1 MPKRYL
7 VFRWCIYALA
17 TLVLSFFQL
26 LVADHVSL
34 YGITPF
40 LAPMLVGVVSSYEG
54 SRAGPIFALVFG
66 VLCDLGG
73 ATPVMGFFTLL
84 FPLAALTA
92 SFLAENLFSPG
103 FPCSLVSSFFCYLI
117 VAGGRIILFLIDGET
132 GVWDM
137 WYLALREFLVSLPL
151 LAVVFPLFRW
161 VHRRTTFDY

>member
-54 SRAGPIFALVFG
+54 SRAGPIFALAFG
-66 VLCDLGG
+66 ILCDLGTTSP
-73 ATPVMGFFTLL
+73 AAGFFT
-84 FPLAALTA
+84 FTFTLAALVA
-92 SFLAENLFSPG
+92 ALVAERLFSPG
-103 FPCSLVSSFFCYLI
+103 FLCSLASTAVCYLI
-117 VAGGRIILFLIDGET
+117 TALARFVLLASSGAVGAAAVLAVEEFLI
-132 GVWDM
+132 
-137 WYLALREFLVSLPL
+137 SLPFL
-151 LAVVFPLFRW
+151 LVVFPVYRW
-161 VHRRTTFDY
+161 VHQKTAIDY